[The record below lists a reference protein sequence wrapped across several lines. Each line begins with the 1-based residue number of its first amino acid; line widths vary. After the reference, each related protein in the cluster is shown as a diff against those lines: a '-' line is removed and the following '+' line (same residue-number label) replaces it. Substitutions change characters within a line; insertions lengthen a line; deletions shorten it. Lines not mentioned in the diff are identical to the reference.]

1 MNSDDIQILELVRHL
16 LHDETLDLDEVT
28 LDKLSQLSMLSEN
41 NVSSNHNHVDP
52 NIPVLLDRIAYLE
65 EQLESTVNMTEMT
78 INALSK
84 ELEENK
90 NHIPKPEPVPS
101 PQPQITQSP
110 KFLSEILFTTEYQ
123 LKAFLPQSFF
133 LTQSEDDMKGSFIW
147 VREKMGLVYLVYG
160 YCEGENRSDRAI
172 MINFITNNLILESRL
187 MDACAILEEMDRRT
201 TQVFNKYQE
210 AQGKIQYCVCVID
223 KMNSKL
229 DFAGAQM
236 NLIAMQQSGLNLYN
250 GMPALLG
257 DMNISNEKCNKQSL
271 RISRGN
277 RFYII
282 PQASL
287 LQEQVMQ
294 KIQEL
299 NRTDF
304 TSQKSSLTE
313 WLEDKVPS
321 ANLNEYFI
329 SGFGF

>member
-1 MNSDDIQILELVRHL
+1 MNNDDIQILELLKQL
-16 LHDETLDLDEVT
+16 LQDQSLSLSPEVI
-28 LDKLSQLSMLSEN
+28 DKLSDNLSAFGEN
-41 NVSSNHNHVDP
+41 NGYPNQVDP
-52 NIPVLLDRIAYLE
+52 NIPVLLDRIDYLE
-65 EQLESTVNMTEMT
+65 EQLESTVNMAEMT
-78 INALSK
+78 IKVLST
-84 ELEENK
+84 ELEQNK
-90 NHIPKPEPVPS
+90 IQEPI
-101 PQPQITQSP
+101 ITQPIPDLKTS

-133 LTQSEDDMKGSFIW
+133 LTKSKDDVKGSFIW

-172 MINFITNNLILESRL
+172 MVNFLTNNLILESRL

-201 TQVFNKYQE
+201 AQVSNEYPE
-210 AQGKIQYCVCVID
+210 AQGKVQYCVCVID

-236 NLIAMQQSGLNLYN
+236 NLIAIQPSGLNLYS

-277 RFYII
+277 RFYIM
-282 PQASL
+282 PQIDT

-294 KIQEL
+294 KIQEF

-304 TSQKSSLTE
+304 ASQKSHLIE
-313 WLEDKVPS
+313 WLDDRISPI
-321 ANLNEYFI
+321 NINEYFI